1 MNPFKQYG
9 HDNSQTFASYASW
22 KFAGSSPSVALLGLT
37 LIAGAAWAQGDKPWD
52 GSYAGVNAGG
62 AGNGTCASSALS
74 GAAINS
80 ASIATFPGRYCPSG
94 GIVGGVQI
102 GENFQTK
109 RLVWGVGADL
119 DAWSAK
125 DNNPSL
131 KYAGA
136 SPPPPGTYAFS
147 GKLSPKDFAIVGP
160 RIGYAGDLWLP
171 YLRVGA
177 IITTGSHNS
186 TLSYTPAGATKSTAS
201 FSGGQ
206 NFKST
211 GWAAGVG
218 TEIGLNGAWSITA
231 EYLHVN
237 LGKGSNSTTACSGS
251 ASACA
256 AFSGIS
262 LDSMHNGFTANL
274 FRVGI
279 NYWFSYWEP

>member
-1 MNPFKQYG
+1 MQF
-9 HDNSQTFASYASW
+9 
-22 KFAGSSPSVALLGLT
+22 
-37 LIAGAAWAQGDKPWD
+37 
-52 GSYAGVNAGG
+52 
-62 AGNGTCASSALS
+62 
-74 GAAINS
+74 
-80 ASIATFPGRYCPSG
+80 
-94 GIVGGVQI
+94 

-125 DNNPSL
+125 GDNLTL
-131 KYAGA
+131 KYAGGV

-147 GKLSPKDFAIVGP
+147 GKLSPSDFAIVGS

-177 IITTGSHNS
+177 IITNGSNNS
-186 TLSYTPAGATKSTAS
+186 TVRYTPAGATKPTAS
-201 FSGGQ
+201 FSGAKTLKAPVGPP
-206 NFKST
+206 
-211 GWAAGVG
+211 GGG

-262 LDSMHNGFTANL
+262 LDSTHNGFTANL

>member
-1 MNPFKQYG
+1 VRQGPDVTQR
-9 HDNSQTFASYASW
+9 DLLSRST
-22 KFAGSSPSVALLGLT
+22 VLLALA
-37 LIAGAAWAQGDKPWD
+37 LIAGIASAQSDKPWD

-62 AGNGTCASSALS
+62 ARNGACASSTLN
-74 GAAINS
+74 GATINS
-80 ASIATFPGRYCPSG
+80 AGIAPFPGRYCPSG
-94 GIVGGVQI
+94 GIVGGVQF
-102 GENFQTK
+102 GENFQAK
-109 RLVWGVGADL
+109 RWVWGVEADL

-125 DNNPSL
+125 NSKPSL

-136 SPPPPGTYAFS
+136 SPPPGTYAFS
-147 GKLSPKDFAIVGP
+147 SKLSPSDFAIVGP

-177 IITTGSHNS
+177 IITTGSRNS
-186 TLSYTPAGATKSTAS
+186 TLSYTPPGTTKSTAS

-206 NFKST
+206 NFKSA

-256 AFSGIS
+256 AFSGLS
-262 LDSMHNGFTANL
+262 LDSTHSGFTANV